1 MDIEPLLRRV
11 TRPARYTGGEWNAWP
26 RPWEEAS
33 VRVLLA
39 YPDVYEVGMACPLV
53 NSLYHLLNALPGVTC
68 HRTFAPWPDM
78 ETAMREA
85 HVPLWGLEERKP
97 MADYQAIVFVLAS
110 ELSLPAV
117 LNMLDLGGVGLRR
130 RERTGQPLVVAC
142 GPAALNP
149 APWEEVADLVALGDP
164 EAVIPSLVQALAGG
178 RHGVSKVPG
187 VYMCGQGEGATVV
200 WASPLPPPPSRP
212 LVPFVETVRDG
223 LELEL
228 VRGDGH
234 APCARYSS
242 RYWGPHRQRPP
253 LEVVEAAARL
263 LANTGYRELFLS
275 GLSYDHIHELC
286 PALRQ
291 VVAPEVNIRLLQ
303 VRPQVAWVEAA
314 TVLAGGRPRGGLT
327 IWVGPASRRARL
339 ALGLPDGEAELM
351 AAVEAAFARGWS
363 QVRLQVEVG
372 MPGEDEEDMSHLA
385 YLAKEARALAKAR
398 HGGRAQ
404 LRVEASPF
412 VPRPFTP
419 LQWAPMPSLEELAQ
433 RLGRLRKL
441 CRRAGVEV
449 VSERPERAVV
459 AALVA
464 RGDHRTG
471 EVALRAWRLGA
482 RLDTR
487 RELFAWAPWEQGLR
501 EMGLE
506 ARDIA
511 RGLDEAAPLPWDK
524 VNAAVD
530 KEKLRQG
537 WQRLRAA
544 LGLQG

>member
-26 RPWEEAS
+26 RPWKEAG

-39 YPDVYEVGMACPLV
+39 YPDVYEVGMVCPLV
-53 NSLYHLLNALPGVTC
+53 HSLYQLLNALPGVTC
-68 HRTFAPWPDM
+68 HRAFAPWPDM

-85 HVPLWGLEERKP
+85 HIPLWGLEERRP
-97 MADYQAIVFVLAS
+97 MADYQVVVFILVS
-110 ELSLPAV
+110 ELSLPTV
-117 LNMLDLGGVGLRR
+117 LNMLDLGGVGLMRG
-130 RERTGQPLVVAC
+130 ERAGGPLVVAC

-164 EAVIPSLVQALAGG
+164 EAVLPPLVQALATGQNAITA
-178 RHGVSKVPG
+178 VPG
-187 VYMCGQGEGATVV
+187 VYICGQGKGAIAV

-234 APCARYSS
+234 APCARYSL

-275 GLSYDHIHELC
+275 GLSYEHIHQLC

-291 VVAPEVNIRLLQ
+291 VVAPEVYIRLLQ

-314 TVLAGGRPRGGLT
+314 TVLAGGRPRGGLS

-339 ALGLPDGEAELM
+339 ALGLPEGDVELM
-351 AAVEAAFARGWS
+351 TAVEAAFARGWS

-385 YLAKEARALAKAR
+385 YLAKQAKALAKAW

-404 LRVEASPF
+404 VRVEALSF

-419 LQWAPMPSLEELAQ
+419 LQWAPMPPPEELAH
-433 RLGRLRKL
+433 RLGTLRKL
-441 CRRAGVEV
+441 CRRAGVEL
-449 VSERPERAVV
+449 VSERPERALV

-464 RGDHRTG
+464 RGDHRVG

-482 RLDTR
+482 RIDTR
-487 RELFAWAPWEQGLR
+487 RELFAWAPWEQALK
-501 EMGLE
+501 EMGME
-506 ARDIA
+506 AQDIA
-511 RGLDEAAPLPWDK
+511 RELDDAAPLPWDK
-524 VNAAVD
+524 VDAAVD
-530 KEKLRQG
+530 EEELRQR
-537 WQRLRAA
+537 WHKVRAA
-544 LGLQG
+544 LGL